1 MLHDTPVLALAPSP
15 DGALLASGDK
25 GGGIKVWRVA
35 TGVLL
40 LRLDAAHAAGVTA
53 LAFSPDGSRL
63 LSAGYD
69 GAARVHGLKSGRQL
83 SELRGHTSYVLAAAY
98 TPDGAS
104 IVTGSADGTVKVWGA
119 RSGECAATVALPPV
133 DGGDAPDGADAAAGA
148 AVVAVLPP
156 PTKPGL
162 IYVATRAPGLTAV

>member
-104 IVTGSADGTVKVWGA
+104 IRRPTARPSDVFARRVRACVSGA
-119 RSGECAATVALPPV
+119 TALAT
-133 DGGDAPDGADAAAGA
+133 
-148 AVVAVLPP
+148 
-156 PTKPGL
+156 
-162 IYVATRAPGLTAV
+162 